1 VEVNKTV
8 LTPHVLRANAPVIAH
23 VAQWQQAMHSFHF
36 VMVQTCSHAT
46 ALLSSCSLEEVSAT
60 KNQSPLLTIM
70 AWS

>member
-8 LTPHVLRANAPVIAH
+8 LTPHVLRANALEIEH

-46 ALLSSCSLEEVSAT
+46 AFLSSCSLEEVSAM
-60 KNQSPLLTIM
+60 KNQLPQPTSM

>member
-23 VAQWQQAMHSFHF
+23 VAQWQQAMHSFHSATD
-36 VMVQTCSHAT
+36 QTYLLIM

-60 KNQSPLLTIM
+60 KNQSPQRTNM